1 MLRIRQIKI
10 DVTKANIDNIKREVA
25 HKLRININDIIDLKI
40 NKESIDAR
48 KKPQISYI
56 YEVDCSIKNED
67 YILKTNNSIDI
78 FKTPNEEYT
87 VNVTGTKE
95 IINRPIIVG
104 AGPAGLFAALNLARM
119 GYKPLIIE
127 RGESIP
133 ERKKTV
139 NLFWETNKL
148 NPNSNIQFGEGGA
161 GTFSDGK
168 LNTMVKD
175 PDHRCK
181 EVFRTFVRC
190 GADPKILYVNK
201 PHIGTDVLEKVI
213 VNLRNEIIHLGGE
226 IRYNTCL
233 TNIYT
238 NNNEITKIEVNNEEI
253 IDTNLIV
260 LAIGH
265 SARDTFYMLKD
276 KLTMEPKP
284 FAVGVRISH
293 PQTMINKSQYGI
305 EKHSILENAD
315 YKLTYQTKEKRGV
328 YTFCMCPGG
337 YVVNSSS
344 EANMLAINGMS
355 YSKRD
360 SINANSAV
368 LVTITPKDFGNDVT
382 SGIEF
387 QRQLETK
394 AYNIGKGFIPI
405 QLFKDYKNNVITK
418 SLGEV
423 EPLFKGNYTL
433 SNLNDIFPDYINS
446 ALKEGIDAFG
456 LKIKGFNRD
465 DAILAGVESRTSSPL
480 KIIRDEELI
489 SNITGL
495 YPCGEGAGYAGGI
508 TSASM
513 DGLRVSEAIMMKYH
527 N

>member
-1 MLRIRQIKI
+1 
-10 DVTKANIDNIKREVA
+10 
-25 HKLRININDIIDLKI
+25 
-40 NKESIDAR
+40 
-48 KKPQISYI
+48 
-56 YEVDCSIKNED
+56 
-67 YILKTNNSIDI
+67 
-78 FKTPNEEYT
+78 
-87 VNVTGTKE
+87 
-95 IINRPIIVG
+95 
-104 AGPAGLFAALNLARM
+104 
-119 GYKPLIIE
+119 
-127 RGESIP
+127 
-133 ERKKTV
+133 
-139 NLFWETNKL
+139 
-148 NPNSNIQFGEGGA
+148 
-161 GTFSDGK
+161 
-168 LNTMVKD
+168 
-175 PDHRCK
+175 
-181 EVFRTFVRC
+181 
-190 GADPKILYVNK
+190 
-201 PHIGTDVLEKVI
+201 
-213 VNLRNEIIHLGGE
+213 
-226 IRYNTCL
+226 
-233 TNIYT
+233 
-238 NNNEITKIEVNNEEI
+238 
-253 IDTNLIV
+253 
-260 LAIGH
+260 
-265 SARDTFYMLKD
+265 
-276 KLTMEPKP
+276 
-284 FAVGVRISH
+284 
-293 PQTMINKSQYGI
+293 
-305 EKHSILENAD
+305 
-315 YKLTYQTKEKRGV
+315 
-328 YTFCMCPGG
+328 MCPGG

-394 AYNIGKGFIPI
+394 AYNIGRGFIPI

-418 SLGEV
+418 SLGDV

-433 SNLNDIFPDYINS
+433 SNLNDIFPEYINS

>member
-1 MLRIRQIKI
+1 
-10 DVTKANIDNIKREVA
+10 
-25 HKLRININDIIDLKI
+25 
-40 NKESIDAR
+40 
-48 KKPQISYI
+48 
-56 YEVDCSIKNED
+56 
-67 YILKTNNSIDI
+67 
-78 FKTPNEEYT
+78 
-87 VNVTGTKE
+87 
-95 IINRPIIVG
+95 
-104 AGPAGLFAALNLARM
+104 
-119 GYKPLIIE
+119 
-127 RGESIP
+127 
-133 ERKKTV
+133 
-139 NLFWETNKL
+139 
-148 NPNSNIQFGEGGA
+148 
-161 GTFSDGK
+161 
-168 LNTMVKD
+168 
-175 PDHRCK
+175 
-181 EVFRTFVRC
+181 
-190 GADPKILYVNK
+190 
-201 PHIGTDVLEKVI
+201 
-213 VNLRNEIIHLGGE
+213 
-226 IRYNTCL
+226 
-233 TNIYT
+233 
-238 NNNEITKIEVNNEEI
+238 
-253 IDTNLIV
+253 
-260 LAIGH
+260 
-265 SARDTFYMLKD
+265 
-276 KLTMEPKP
+276 MEPKP

-305 EKHSILENAD
+305 EKHNILENAD

-337 YVVNSSS
+337 YIVNSSS

-387 QRQLETK
+387 QRQLETN
-394 AYNIGKGFIPI
+394 AYNIGGGFIPI

-418 SLGEV
+418 SLGDV

-433 SNLNDIFPDYINS
+433 SNLNDIFPEYINS

-456 LKIKGFNRD
+456 LKIIGFNRD